1 MDILK
6 VIMDLAGN
14 DLVREVGLALVGVF
28 AGGLGVWLWVKTGA
42 SKLAKEKPQIVVN
55 RVALAVYDNF
65 LNHIK
70 DGNLKE
76 KITLDLDCSG
86 DDFNDAWDKGIRG
99 IKI

>member
-14 DLVREVGLALVGVF
+14 DLVREVGYCVGWSF
-28 AGGLGVWLWVKTGA
+28 CWWPWCALWVKTGA

-76 KITLDLDCSG
+76 KD
-86 DDFNDAWDKGIRG
+86 NVRP
-99 IKI
+99 